1 MLPLLKWLRKL
12 LPWSYQ
18 LAKASTYDC
27 TDLIP
32 PSVCLQRGL
41 VWGYDELGWRVS
53 QQFSGERCRR
63 VLLPSSPP
71 SPKSTPIPL
80 CLKPLPPVP
89 RCFHTPPPRVLLP
102 SSNLLFNKLWCWW
115 RIAQLAAERL
125 EILQVDLI
133 DLVCRCVHVEMS
145 HSRMQV
151 FFLFFFVRIYK
162 WRFAD
167 KLWAAWS
174 SRCWT
179 SRHMMVAKMSDQAG
193 RVICQNVAFVFEY
206 VFWLLLIQDCFKE

>member
-1 MLPLLKWLRKL
+1 MLPLLTWLRKL

-53 QQFSGERCRR
+53 QQFSGQRCRR
-63 VLLPSSPP
+63 FLLPSSPP

-89 RCFHTPPPRVLLP
+89 RRFHPPPPRVLLP
-102 SSNLLFNKLWCWW
+102 FFNLLFNKLWCWW

-125 EILQVDLI
+125 DILQVDLI
-133 DLVCRCVHVEMS
+133 DLVSRCVGACWDVTFQDAS
-145 HSRMQV
+145 
-151 FFLFFFVRIYK
+151 FFFSFFFCKDISDVLQINSGQPGLQGAELADT
-162 WRFAD
+162 WRSL
-167 KLWAAWS
+167 K
-174 SRCWT
+174 
-179 SRHMMVAKMSDQAG
+179 
-193 RVICQNVAFVFEY
+193 CQIGLE
-206 VFWLLLIQDCFKE
+206 E